1 MKRPMTKQSR
11 IFKLSQLVML
21 VMIVVLM
28 SVSCKMI
35 DPDENN
41 TGIDNDN
48 EKENNIDK
56 QIDEI
61 DDNNKNEEIKD
72 DSENTDTKDEEE
84 AKKPVEIDYQAVKP
98 NELGHIMVIMYHGII
113 DLPPYHVTEEQ
124 LLEQLQYMYD
134 HKYRPISV
142 RDYIDNNINIEA
154 GYTPIVFTFD
164 DGLSS
169 TFSLI
174 EENGELVPKP
184 GTAIEIIER
193 FSKTH
198 PGFDSKAGL
207 YINGQK
213 IFEGAGTVEERIK
226 WLVDHGYDVGNHTAS
241 HDKTQML
248 SKLDSRQIM
257 KNIGI
262 VHQIIKNAVPD
273 YTVDSL
279 AYTFGNRPVKALRN
293 LVLDGEYNNIKYNYS
308 VAFKEGAS
316 APYYSP
322 LHTKFDP
329 LNVARARGSK
339 GEIQDMGW
347 FFDYYEQHPEKKY
360 ISDGNPDRVSIL
372 EKDEDSV
379 NKDKLGE
386 KELYLY
392 KLNQ

>member
-1 MKRPMTKQSR
+1 MKRYMAKQSR
-11 IFKLSQLVML
+11 VFKLSKLVVL
-21 VMIVVLM
+21 IMIVVLM
-28 SVSCKMI
+28 IVSCKMI
-35 DPDENN
+35 DSDENS
-41 TGIDNDN
+41 TGL
-48 EKENNIDK
+48 
-56 QIDEI
+56 
-61 DDNNKNEEIKD
+61 DNNEQQIVNNDKNDEIKD
-72 DSENTDTKDEEE
+72 DNEKNDKIKDESDNTEIKDEEE
-84 AKKPVEIDYQAVKP
+84 VKKPVEIDYQAVKP

-124 LLEQLQYMYD
+124 FLEQLQYMYD

-174 EENGELVPKP
+174 EKDGNLVPKP
-184 GTAIEIIER
+184 GTAIEILER
-193 FSKTH
+193 FSESH

-226 WLVDHGYDVGNHTAS
+226 WLVDNGYDVGNHTVS

-262 VHQIIKNAVPD
+262 VDQIIKNAVPG
-273 YTVDSL
+273 YKVDSL

-316 APYYSP
+316 ALYYPP
-322 LHTKFDP
+322 LHIKFDP

-360 ISDGNPDRVSIL
+360 ISDGNPHRISIL

-379 NKDKLGE
+379 NKDKLGQ

>member
-1 MKRPMTKQSR
+1 MAKQSR
-11 IFKLSQLVML
+11 VFKLSKLVVL
-21 VMIVVLM
+21 IMIVVLM
-28 SVSCKMI
+28 IVSCKMI
-35 DPDENN
+35 DSDENS
-41 TGIDNDN
+41 TGL
-48 EKENNIDK
+48 
-56 QIDEI
+56 
-61 DDNNKNEEIKD
+61 DNNEQQIVNNDKNDEIKD
-72 DSENTDTKDEEE
+72 DNEKNDKIKDESDNTEIKDEEE
-84 AKKPVEIDYQAVKP
+84 VKKPVEIDYQAVKP

-124 LLEQLQYMYD
+124 FLEQLQYMYD

-174 EENGELVPKP
+174 EKDGNLVPKP
-184 GTAIEIIER
+184 GTAIEILER
-193 FSKTH
+193 FSESH

-226 WLVDHGYDVGNHTAS
+226 WLVDNGYDVGNHTVS

-262 VHQIIKNAVPD
+262 VDQIIKNAVPG
-273 YTVDSL
+273 YKVDSL

-316 APYYSP
+316 ALYYPP
-322 LHTKFDP
+322 LHIKFDP

-360 ISDGNPDRVSIL
+360 ISDGNPHRISIL

-379 NKDKLGE
+379 NKDKLGQ

>member
-1 MKRPMTKQSR
+1 MMKQSK
-11 IFKLSQLVML
+11 IIEISKLIVLVM
-21 VMIVVLM
+21 MVVLM
-28 SVSCKMI
+28 SVSCKMM

-41 TGIDNDN
+41 TEINNNDEKDNDI
-48 EKENNIDK
+48 ESETDK
-56 QIDEI
+56 
-61 DDNNKNEEIKD
+61 
-72 DSENTDTKDEEE
+72 KDEVEDNVENVDIKEE
-84 AKKPVEIDYQAVKP
+84 TEVKKTVEIDYQAVKP

-124 LLEQLQYMYD
+124 FLEQLQYMYD

-142 RDYIDNNINIEA
+142 RDYIDNNVNVEA

-174 EENGELVPKP
+174 EEDGKLVPKP
-184 GTAIEIIER
+184 GTAIEIMER
-193 FSKTH
+193 FSKEH

-213 IFEGAGTVEERIK
+213 IFEGAGTVEDRIK

-257 KNIGI
+257 KNIG
-262 VHQIIKNAVPD
+262 VVDQIIKNAVPD

-293 LVLDGEYNNIKYNYS
+293 LVLNGEYNDIKYNYA

-316 APYYSP
+316 QPYYPP
-322 LHTKFDP
+322 LHIKFDP

-339 GEIQDMGW
+339 GDIQDMGW
-347 FFDYYEQHPEKKY
+347 FFEEYEKHPERKY
-360 ISDGNPDRVSIL
+360 VSDGNPNRISIL
-372 EKDEDSV
+372 EKHEEFV
-379 NKDKLGE
+379 NKDKLGD

-392 KLNQ
+392 KLN